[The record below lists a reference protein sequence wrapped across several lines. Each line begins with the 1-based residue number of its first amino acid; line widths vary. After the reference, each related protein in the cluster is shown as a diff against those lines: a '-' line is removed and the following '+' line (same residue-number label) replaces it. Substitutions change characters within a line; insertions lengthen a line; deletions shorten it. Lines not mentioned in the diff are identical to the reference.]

1 MLAGIIVPGGLYTV
15 QGPLL
20 DLADHAL
27 RDRRAPVEAVSW
39 TVPYGLVRSG
49 QAEPFVRAHVI
60 SAMERSPSD
69 RPVLIGKSL
78 GSFAAVLTAERQLPA
93 IWLTP
98 LLTEPAIA
106 EAITA
111 GTAPTLLIGGTAD
124 RFWVP
129 EVAAA
134 TGKTVIVIPDGD
146 HNLRV
151 PGRLSNYTDVLGLI
165 GTAIEEFLDA
175 F

>member
-1 MLAGIIVPGGLYTV
+1 MLAGILVPGGMYTA

-49 QAEPFVRAHVI
+49 HAEPFVRAHVA

-69 RPVLIGKSL
+69 RPVIIGKAL
-78 GSFAAVLTAERQLPA
+78 GSYAAVVAAELQLPS

-98 LLTEPAIA
+98 LLTEVTIV

-111 GTAPTLLIGGTAD
+111 STAPTLLIGGTAD
-124 RFWVP
+124 KFWVP
-129 EVAAA
+129 ELAAA
-134 TGKTVIVIPDGD
+134 TGQPVLAVPDGD

-165 GTAIEEFLDA
+165 GTAIEQFLDA
-175 F
+175 L

>member
-1 MLAGIIVPGGLYTV
+1 MLAGILVPGGVYTV

-27 RDRRAPVEAVSW
+27 RDRRSPVEAVSW
-39 TVPYGLVRSG
+39 SVPYGLVRSG
-49 QAEPFVRAHVI
+49 QAEPFVRAHVV

-78 GSFAAVLTAERQLPA
+78 GSFAAVLAAELELPA

-98 LLTEPAIA
+98 LLTEATIADAIA
-106 EAITA
+106 AS
-111 GTAPTLLIGGTAD
+111 TAPTLLIGGTGD
-124 RFWVP
+124 KFWVP

-134 TGKTVIVIPDGD
+134 TGKPVLAVPDGD

-175 F
+175 L

>member
-1 MLAGIIVPGGLYTV
+1 MLAGILVPGGSYPV
-15 QGPLL
+15 QAPLL

-27 RDRRAPVEAVSW
+27 RDRRAPVEPVSW
-39 TVPYGLVRSG
+39 KVPYGLLRSG
-49 QAEPFVRAHVI
+49 QAEPFVRAHVV

-69 RPVLIGKSL
+69 RPVIIGKSL
-78 GSFAAVLTAERQLPA
+78 GSYAAALAAEAHLPA

-98 LLTEPAIA
+98 LMTDAGVVQAISA
-106 EAITA
+106 S
-111 GTAPTLLIGGTAD
+111 TAPTLLIGGTAD
-124 RFWVP
+124 KFWVP

-134 TGKTVIVIPDGD
+134 TGKPVLAVPDGD
-146 HNLRV
+146 HVLRV

-175 F
+175 L